1 MIRALYIHGY
11 NGSGYTGK
19 AMNNI
24 AKYYIDDV
32 KVFTEKFSKNPE
44 IAIRQAK
51 DIVDSCGINC
61 IIAPSYGAFI
71 ALQIKNVCK
80 VLINPC
86 LYPSIE
92 LPKIDTKFSFVNE
105 CKIIENSMNLEQ
117 DKDKIYAI
125 FSTNDELFSY
135 KNEFKNCETC
145 ETFSINAKHKLTDF
159 DIHNYL
165 MPILTDNVIPK
176 LNSNNNFNNFN

>member
-19 AMNNI
+19 AINNI
-24 AKYYIDDV
+24 ARYYIDGV

-44 IAIRQAK
+44 IAIKQAM

-61 IIAPSYGAFI
+61 IIASSYGAFI

-105 CKIIENSMNLEQ
+105 CKIIENSMNFEQ
-117 DKDKIYAI
+117 DKDQIYAI

-135 KNEFKNCETC
+135 KNEFKNY

-165 MPILTDNVIPK
+165 MPILTDTVIPK
-176 LNSNNNFNNFN
+176 LNLNNFN

>member
-19 AMNNI
+19 AINNI

-44 IAIRQAK
+44 IAIKQAM
-51 DIVDSCGINC
+51 DIVGSYGINC
-61 IIAPSYGAFI
+61 IIASSYGAFI

-92 LPKIDTKFSFVNE
+92 LTKIDTKFGFVNE
-105 CKIIENSMNLEQ
+105 CKIIENSMNFEQ
-117 DKDKIYAI
+117 DKDQIYAI

-135 KNEFKNCETC
+135 KNEFKNC

-165 MPILTDNVIPK
+165 MPILTDKVIPK
-176 LNSNNNFNNFN
+176 LNF

>member
-19 AMNNI
+19 AINNMVR
-24 AKYYIDDV
+24 YYISDDV
-32 KVFTEKFSKNPE
+32 RVFTEKFSKNPE
-44 IAIRQAK
+44 IAIKQAK
-51 DIVDSCGINC
+51 DIVDSCGIDC
-61 IIAPSYGAFI
+61 IIASSYGAFI
-71 ALQIKNVCK
+71 ALQIKNVSK

-86 LYPSIE
+86 LYPSVE
-92 LPKIDTKFSFVNE
+92 LPKIDANFSFVNE
-105 CKIIENSMNLEQ
+105 CKIIENSMNLER
-117 DKDKIYAI
+117 DKDKKDKIYAI

-165 MPILTDNVIPK
+165 MPILTDKIIPK
-176 LNSNNNFNNFN
+176 LNS

>member
-1 MIRALYIHGY
+1 MTLNDWNMIRALYIHGY

-19 AMNNI
+19 AINNI
-24 AKYYIDDV
+24 ARYYIDDV
-32 KVFTEKFSKNPE
+32 KIFTEKFSKNPE

-61 IIAPSYGAFI
+61 IIASSYGAFI

-80 VLINPC
+80 VLINSC

-92 LPKIDTKFSFVNE
+92 LPKIDTKFGFVNE
-105 CKIIENSMNLEQ
+105 CKIIENSMNFEQ
-117 DKDKIYAI
+117 DKDQIYAI

-135 KNEFKNCETC
+135 KNEFKNCK
-145 ETFSINAKHKLTDF
+145 TFSTNAKHKLTDF
-159 DIHNYL
+159 DICNYL
-165 MPILTDNVIPK
+165 MPILTDKVIPK
-176 LNSNNNFNNFN
+176 LNLN

>member
-19 AMNNI
+19 AINNI

-51 DIVDSCGINC
+51 DIVDNCGIDC
-61 IIAPSYGAFI
+61 IIASSYGAFI
-71 ALQIKNVCK
+71 ALQIKNVSK

-92 LPKIDTKFSFVNE
+92 LPKIDANFSFVNE

-117 DKDKIYAI
+117 DKSKIGKIYAI

-159 DIHNYL
+159 DLHNYL
-165 MPILTDNVIPK
+165 MPILTDNVIPN
-176 LNSNNNFNNFN
+176 LNS

>member
-11 NGSGYTGK
+11 NGSGYSGK
-19 AMNNI
+19 AINNMVR
-24 AKYYIDDV
+24 YYISDDV
-32 KVFTEKFSKNPE
+32 RVFTEKFNKNPE

-51 DIVDSCGINC
+51 DIVDNCGIDC
-61 IIAPSYGAFI
+61 IIASSYGAFI
-71 ALQIKNVCK
+71 ALQIKNVSK
-80 VLINPC
+80 ILINPC

-92 LPKIDTKFSFVNE
+92 LPKIDANFSFVNE
-105 CKIIENSMNLEQ
+105 CKIIENSMNFEQ

-135 KNEFKNCETC
+135 KNEFKNCET
-145 ETFSINAKHKLTDF
+145 FSINAKHKLTDF

-165 MPILTDNVIPK
+165 MPILTDKIIPE
-176 LNSNNNFNNFN
+176 LNLNNFN

>member
-19 AMNNI
+19 AINNMVR
-24 AKYYIDDV
+24 YYISDDV
-32 KVFTEKFSKNPE
+32 RVFTEKFSKNPE
-44 IAIRQAK
+44 IAIKQAK
-51 DIVDSCGINC
+51 DIVDSCGIDC
-61 IIAPSYGAFI
+61 IIASSYGAFI
-71 ALQIKNVCK
+71 ALQIKNVSK

-86 LYPSIE
+86 LYPSVE
-92 LPKIDTKFSFVNE
+92 LPKIDMKFSFINE
-105 CKIIENSMNLEQ
+105 CKNIENSMNLER
-117 DKDKIYAI
+117 DKDKKDKIYAI

-165 MPILTDNVIPK
+165 MPILTDKIIPK
-176 LNSNNNFNNFN
+176 LNS